1 MLYLERYLLSYTLC
15 PVLLDLVATVVHVI
29 ENQYIHYHSCYKT
42 FFFFLV
48 GRAFGQKFSHLAK
61 LVLSHFFPPFLQD
74 TAESDTA
81 ALTNG

>member
-1 MLYLERYLLSYTLC
+1 
-15 PVLLDLVATVVHVI
+15 VLLDLVATVVHVI
-29 ENQYIHYHSCYKT
+29 ENQYTLSQLLQNI

-48 GRAFGQKFSHLAK
+48 GRAFAQKFSHLAK

>member
-29 ENQYIHYHSCYKT
+29 ENQYIITVVTKH

-48 GRAFGQKFSHLAK
+48 GRAFAQKFSHLAK